1 MNKTVL
7 FIAAALS
14 ALPLGSHAQEEMFPT
29 GMTWE
34 EVIVEEGVIRDSQM
48 ITDTLLYHNFEICG
62 DTIIGQKTYKKVMC
76 DGKPYGPV
84 IVESGKTKIKATTD
98 VTIQGE
104 FEVKVGAEFVVSP
117 MN

>member
-1 MNKTVL
+1 MKPGYLPYISRVGSDM
-7 FIAAALS
+7 FIQNETMMTNLNINANS
-14 ALPLGSHAQEEMFPT
+14 VYIGSQVT
-29 GMTWE
+29 
-34 EVIVEEGVIRDSQM
+34 S
-48 ITDTLLYHNFEICG
+48 
-62 DTIIGQKTYKKVMC
+62 
-76 DGKPYGPV
+76 GKPYGPV